1 MDRIESPSPKDATH
15 RFLTEMPRALSMY
28 GTPAHRLEEAMGL
41 CAERLGI
48 PAGFFAL
55 PTSVICTIGEGE
67 DSRTHVVRVTPGEV
81 NLKKLDEVDAVM
93 GRLLRGEI
101 GAKEG
106 LAQIHAIRE
115 DTSGY
120 SVPLTMACFSV
131 AAGGASQ
138 FFGGSWM
145 DMAFGAAFGLF
156 VGLGMM
162 LAASRRDLSRLTD
175 FVAGV
180 MVAALALLIGGRIEG
195 VSPAIVTIAG
205 LIALFPGL
213 TLTVAI
219 NELATKNLVA
229 GTARLMGAV
238 MILLSIGFGVAV
250 GQAVVERWSI
260 PAVPGVSAPP
270 ITQILT
276 VILVPLSLVVL
287 LKARVRDAW
296 IIVLVSAAGFY
307 AARLG
312 AQEFDS
318 GLGAGFGAFVVG
330 VLGNGYARWSR
341 RPTAMTLVPGII
353 LLVPGVVGFR
363 SVSSFIAHDAVTGIE
378 TAFNVMIVATG
389 IVIGLLMANV
399 LVPSKQSL

>member
-1 MDRIESPSPKDATH
+1 
-15 RFLTEMPRALSMY
+15 MY

-41 CAERLGI
+41 CAERLGV

-55 PTSVICTIGEGE
+55 PTAVLCTIGEGE
-67 DSRTHVVRVTPGEV
+67 NSRTQVVRITPGEV

-93 GRLLRGEI
+93 GRLLRMEI
-101 GAKEG
+101 GAEEA
-106 LAQIHAIRE
+106 LEQIDAVRAQAN
-115 DTSGY
+115 DY
-120 SVPLTMACFSV
+120 SLPLTLACFSV

-138 FFGGSWM
+138 FFGGSWV
-145 DMAFGAAFGLF
+145 DMLVGSVFGLL
-156 VGLGMM
+156 VGIGVV
-162 LAASRRDLSRLTD
+162 AASGRRDLARLSD

-180 MVAALALLIGGRIEG
+180 CVAAMAMLIGGRIEG
-195 VSPAIVTIAG
+195 VSPTILTIAG

-250 GQAVVERWSI
+250 GQAIVTEWTI
-260 PAVPGVSAPP
+260 EAVPGVPAPSA
-270 ITQILT
+270 TQFLT
-276 VILVPLSLVVL
+276 VVLVPLALVVL
-287 LKARVRDAW
+287 LKARARDAW
-296 IIVLVSAAGFY
+296 IIVLVSAAGYF
-307 AARLG
+307 AARSG
-312 AQEFDS
+312 AQLYGPE
-318 GLGAGFGAFVVG
+318 LGAGFGAFVVG
-330 VLGNGYARWSR
+330 VLGNGYARRSH

-353 LLVPGVVGFR
+353 LLVPGAIGFR
-363 SVSSFIAHDAVTGIE
+363 SVSSFLAHDAVTGIE
-378 TAFNVMIVATG
+378 TAFSMVIVATG

>member
-48 PAGFFAL
+48 HAGFFAL

-67 DSRTHVVRVTPGEV
+67 DSRTHVVRITPGEV
-81 NLKKLDEVDAVM
+81 NLRKLDEVDAVM

-101 GAKEG
+101 GPEEG
-106 LAQIHAIRE
+106 LIQINAIRT
-115 DTSGY
+115 DTEEY
-120 SVPLTMACFSV
+120 SVPLTMACFSA

-138 FFGGSWM
+138 FFGGSWT
-145 DMAFGAAFGLF
+145 DMAVGAVLGLF
-156 VGLGMM
+156 VGIGLM
-162 LAASRRDLSRLTD
+162 LASSRRDLARLTD
-175 FVAGV
+175 FLAGVLVAG
-180 MVAALALLIGGRIEG
+180 MAMLIGGRIEG
-195 VSPAIVTIAG
+195 ISPAIITIAG

-250 GQAVVERWSI
+250 GQAVALPWSI
-260 PAVPGVSAPP
+260 DAIPGKASPAL
-270 ITQILT
+270 TQVLT
-276 VILVPLSLVVL
+276 VIVVPLALVVL
-287 LKARVRDAW
+287 LKAKARDAW

-307 AARLG
+307 AARLAAHMYG
-312 AQEFDS
+312 PE
-318 GLGAGFGAFVVG
+318 LGAGFGAFAVG
-330 VLGNGYARWSR
+330 VLGNGYARRSR

-353 LLVPGVVGFR
+353 LLVPGALGFR
-363 SVSSFIAHDAVTGIE
+363 SVSSFMAHDAVTGIE
-378 TAFNVMIVATG
+378 TAFSMVIVATG